1 MFTQNVNVARFARN
15 VELNETFLW
24 FSISV
29 TPPNHFLIV
38 ILLLEWQRS
47 NACCHLCRVEKTR
60 VIISLRGLQQQF
72 LSLQPVISLVIGF
85 LEGNELH
92 LTFQRPFR
100 KPTFKVYF
108 FNWNTF
114 IISFLLFIKMD
125 REKKTSHHYQ
135 LSKMLLKKLYQKN
148 HVNIETWNSVCGYF
162 WVTTEWPEKK
172 VLKGKRI
179 RADTLFI
186 SPVPNIRFLFFK
198 VAYYHHYRPS
208 SYYHSFQRSILISIC
223 GYWKRR
229 LFFNWPTFVTRC
241 CCQKTGAHF

>member
-1 MFTQNVNVARFARN
+1 
-15 VELNETFLW
+15 
-24 FSISV
+24 
-29 TPPNHFLIV
+29 
-38 ILLLEWQRS
+38 
-47 NACCHLCRVEKTR
+47 
-60 VIISLRGLQQQF
+60 
-72 LSLQPVISLVIGF
+72 
-85 LEGNELH
+85 
-92 LTFQRPFR
+92 
-100 KPTFKVYF
+100 
-108 FNWNTF
+108 
-114 IISFLLFIKMD
+114 MD

-186 SPVPNIRFLFFK
+186 SPVPNIRFFFFK

-229 LFFNWPTFVTRC
+229 LFFQLANICHAMLLPKNWSSFLELLVRSL
-241 CCQKTGAHF
+241 KTLLLTKK